1 MLKNNVF
8 ICILEIFRNILV
20 ILNQKEVMQVVD
32 TICDW
37 LLKKI
42 MEKDATI
49 DEEKSEII
57 YYGLQNLVGELPKGF
72 FILLVA
78 WLCGVFKLVLMG
90 TVVFLVYR
98 AFAGGV
104 HLKTHLSC
112 FLVSTFLVV
121 GGTIFAKEFL
131 YENTFLVYTI
141 LGIFN
146 FALAAL
152 YAPADTENRP
162 IMKESQR
169 NRQKIES
176 VIMVGL
182 IYLISTFI
190 IKNHVI
196 SNIFM
201 YMITVESLMI
211 TPFAYKIFKNK
222 SGEERRNEILKSM

>member
-1 MLKNNVF
+1 M
-8 ICILEIFRNILV
+8 
-20 ILNQKEVMQVVD
+20 VD

-42 MEKDATI
+42 TENDPSI

-72 FILLVA
+72 LILLVA
-78 WLCGVFKLVLMG
+78 WLCGVFKLVLIG
-90 TVVFLVYR
+90 TIVFLLYR
-98 AFAGGV
+98 GFAGGV

-112 FLVSTFLVV
+112 FIVSTVLVV
-121 GGTIFAKEFL
+121 GSTIFAKEVL
-131 YENTFLVYTI
+131 YENTFLVYTL

-146 FALAAL
+146 FILAIL

-162 IMKESQR
+162 IMKKTQR

-176 VIMVGL
+176 VITVG
-182 IYLISTFI
+182 IVYLISTFI
-190 IKNHVI
+190 IKNQII

-201 YMITVESLMI
+201 YMITIESLMI
-211 TPFAYKIFKNK
+211 TPIAYKVFKNK
-222 SGEERRNEILKSM
+222 SGEERRKEILKSM

>member
-1 MLKNNVF
+1 M
-8 ICILEIFRNILV
+8 
-20 ILNQKEVMQVVD
+20 VD
-32 TICDW
+32 NICDW
-37 LLKKI
+37 LLRKI
-42 MEKDATI
+42 RENDSTI

-78 WLCGVFKLVLMG
+78 WVCRVFDLVLIG

-104 HLKTHLSC
+104 HLKTHISC
-112 FLVSTFLVV
+112 LIVSTLFVV
-121 GGTIFAKEFL
+121 GGTIFAKEFI
-131 YENTFLVYTI
+131 YENTFLVYTL

-146 FALAAL
+146 FIIAAL

-162 IMKESQR
+162 IMKQKQR
-169 NRQKIES
+169 DRQKIES
-176 VIMVGL
+176 VITVGL
-182 IYLISTFI
+182 VYLLCTFV
-190 IKNHVI
+190 IKDHVI
-196 SNIFM
+196 TNMFM
-201 YMITVESLMI
+201 YMITFESLMI